1 MTIRFLRD
9 TTLLINNT
17 ISSSYEDTYNE
28 NEIEYIDLIDET
40 ESHIYVQFDNGET
53 SNIPRE
59 AIAFISHAKQN

>member
-17 ISSSYEDTYNE
+17 ISSSYEDTYKE

-40 ESHIYVQFDNGET
+40 ESHIHVQFNNGET

-59 AIAFISHAKQN
+59 AIAFISHAN

>member
-17 ISSSYEDTYNE
+17 TSSSYEDTYNE

-40 ESHIYVQFDNGET
+40 ESHIYVQFNNGET

-59 AIAFISHAKQN
+59 AIAFTSHVKK